1 MTDSVSTTADVS
13 KTDNSSKVVDYNLPA
28 DVFWTTSARRI
39 TPKGNMRF
47 RSFPSLSKA
56 LVFLAD
62 RTEPRYRCAIDMTDA
77 RFEGQEIEQL
87 LERMAP
93 RAAEA
98 GPLRAS

>member
-1 MTDSVSTTADVS
+1 
-13 KTDNSSKVVDYNLPA
+13 
-28 DVFWTTSARRI
+28 
-39 TPKGNMRF
+39 
-47 RSFPSLSKA
+47 
-56 LVFLAD
+56 
-62 RTEPRYRCAIDMTDA
+62 MTDA